1 MRSER
6 RRRHASPITPKNV
19 SQASPATVAT
29 PLLALQKDDAP
40 KVLLP
45 EAVAK
50 SMKAKTSYW
59 KARIPWYPEGC
70 FGPYRSP
77 NIGYSRREL
86 LADGLVHALGLLGF
100 GVASWR
106 LLWTLDPDLP
116 ADLRAAI
123 VTYTVSIMTMLICSS
138 MWNGLAWDRGHR
150 RLLQLAD
157 HIGILALIVG
167 SYCPMMVMADCPAL
181 LRFVWALACISA
193 AIKATGSSLDT
204 EVLHVLCFL
213 GMGWSVVVVWEEF
226 WTNFSPWA
234 KSQCVLA
241 GVLYSTGLLPWKF
254 NRLEGHNAL
263 WHVHVLAASAAYC
276 SVVHYEVS
284 QSSAWVRAPA

>member
-1 MRSER
+1 
-6 RRRHASPITPKNV
+6 
-19 SQASPATVAT
+19 
-29 PLLALQKDDAP
+29 
-40 KVLLP
+40 
-45 EAVAK
+45 
-50 SMKAKTSYW
+50 MKAKTSYW

-150 RLLQLAD
+150 RLLLRAGGGDACAYLASTARSASSNPERRPLTWVPPSGV
-157 HIGILALIVG
+157 GI
-167 SYCPMMVMADCPAL
+167 
-181 LRFVWALACISA
+181 
-193 AIKATGSSLDT
+193 
-204 EVLHVLCFL
+204 
-213 GMGWSVVVVWEEF
+213 
-226 WTNFSPWA
+226 
-234 KSQCVLA
+234 
-241 GVLYSTGLLPWKF
+241 
-254 NRLEGHNAL
+254 RLT
-263 WHVHVLAASAAYC
+263 
-276 SVVHYEVS
+276 
-284 QSSAWVRAPA
+284 